1 MWSSGWVQYWIVGFL
16 TTKVSDHQSHL
27 PERESSSEFFL
38 TLQTSFGVRSSG
50 IPKDVCGE
58 ANRNFA
64 LLHLRVLL
72 LPFIVLLQNKR
83 TTSHLLRML
92 KIYIKRPASN
102 KRARAVNRINT
113 VYYFQISR
121 NHILSGAK
129 KFLSFRSSLGN
140 LSRFEITRDSVLFSR
155 KF

>member
-1 MWSSGWVQYWIVGFL
+1 MSTHPTPPHPTSLPHSNSIKRPPPPHPLSPSHPPKIEQVLIRDFPEDGF
-16 TTKVSDHQSHL
+16 
-27 PERESSSEFFL
+27 FFRI
-38 TLQTSFGVRSSG
+38 FY
-50 IPKDVCGE
+50 
-58 ANRNFA
+58 RNLA